1 MQQQA
6 AVEASLSSS
15 PPHQLPL
22 EQRDEATAA
31 ACVAGVARGAEMVRV
46 HNVPL
51 VGRALRVADALLR
64 RGRAQQAQEEAEQ
77 QHGGRPL
84 PTAGGGLLAP
94 RG

>member
-1 MQQQA
+1 MLFRSSQEA
-6 AVEASLSSS
+6 AGAAGTAAAAAAAAGPTPES
-15 PPHQLPL
+15 
-22 EQRDEATAA
+22 RDDATAA

-64 RGRAQQAQEEAEQ
+64 RGRAQQAQQERPPPAI
-77 QHGGRPL
+77 GG
-84 PTAGGGLLAP
+84 ASLAP